1 MIKNSICL
9 ILVLIAHF
17 CNAQNNKKYEL
28 QKNYFLLGT
37 LSDYMGR
44 YKDPLVIDVVDTYY
58 VNEKLLLIYNYNTFK
73 SEFSDLKL
81 DTINRTLKSIALTEK
96 MNTFFNW
103 NYDENFTNENSDS
116 LFIGNIN
123 LKKIKSIKQKISF
136 VVGVYTRY
144 GQKNDSTY
152 CINIANSNT
161 LFDSSLK
168 ILRDLNCKNI
178 KSEIYQAIPTS
189 CIIYFQPSEEL
200 KKYLIYYSFLRET
213 IWDTKKT

>member
-1 MIKNSICL
+1 MIKNGICI
-9 ILVLIAHF
+9 ILVLVAHF
-17 CNAQNNKKYEL
+17 CNSQNNKKYEL
-28 QKNYFLLGT
+28 EKDYFLLGT

-44 YKDPLVIDVVDTYY
+44 YKDPLVIDVVDSYY
-58 VNEKLLLIYNYNTFK
+58 INEKSLLIYNYNIFK

-96 MNTFFNW
+96 MNTFFHW

-116 LFIGNIN
+116 LFIGTIN
-123 LKKIKSIKQKISF
+123 LDKFKTEEQKISF
-136 VVGVYTRY
+136 AVGVYTRY

-168 ILRDLNCKNI
+168 ILSDLNCKNI
-178 KSEIYQAIPTS
+178 KSEIYKAIPTS

-200 KKYLIYYSFLRET
+200 KKYLVYYGFLRET
-213 IWDTKKT
+213 IGDTKKT